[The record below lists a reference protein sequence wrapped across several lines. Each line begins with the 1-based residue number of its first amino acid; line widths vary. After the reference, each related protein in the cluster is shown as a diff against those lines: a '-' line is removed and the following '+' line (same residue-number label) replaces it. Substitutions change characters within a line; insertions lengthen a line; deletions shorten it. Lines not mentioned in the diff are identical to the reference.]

1 MNPQARW
8 LLFLGALNGLLAVAF
23 GAFGAHALENQVADK
38 LFDAFQTA
46 VQYHQMHALG
56 LLAIGL
62 LARHRRCAW
71 LNASGWLMLA
81 GILMFSGSLY
91 LLALTGTHKLGPVT
105 PFGGTA
111 LLLSWLSLAIAA
123 LRRPTEG
130 PQP

>member
-8 LLFLGALNGLLAVAF
+8 LVLLGALNGFLAVAF
-23 GAFGAHALENQVADK
+23 GAFGAHALRNGIADN
-38 LFDAFQTA
+38 LFNAFQTA
-46 VQYHQMHALG
+46 VQYHQIHALG

-62 LARHRRCAW
+62 LARHQRCSW
-71 LNASGWLMLA
+71 LSASGWLMLA

-91 LLALTGTHKLGPVT
+91 LLALTDMHTLGMVT

-111 LLLSWLSLAIAA
+111 LLLSWLLLGIAA
-123 LRRPTEG
+123 LRRPTAG